1 MGPGDGA
8 ERMNVHP
15 LLFSD
20 AAKSAGVDLGEAAAS
35 GAAAEQTAI
44 LAEHFIQIP
53 KRSETQRAQT
63 AALNDAARADIAGK
77 CRVIVSPEFAAKFG
91 SEQDRILE
99 MIRDYNAFD
108 PGITVFDERDFGVVY
123 KLHDGSWSNQT
134 PDGDWSHQVIFWQLD
149 YCDPAYTRPSF
160 ETWDETRSARALILM
175 IPDEFY

>member
-1 MGPGDGA
+1 MGAG
-8 ERMNVHP
+8 RMSVHP
-15 LLFSD
+15 LLFSF
-20 AAKSAGVDLGEAAAS
+20 AAKAAGVNLGEATAQDA
-35 GAAAEQTAI
+35 GAEQATI
-44 LAEHFIQIP
+44 LAEHIIHLP
-53 KRSETQRAQT
+53 KRNEAQRAQT

-77 CRVIVSPEFAAKFG
+77 CRVIISPEFAAKFG
-91 SEQDRILE
+91 NEQDRILE

-160 ETWDETRSARALILM
+160 EPWDEALSARALILM
-175 IPDEFY
+175 IPDEFYC